1 MTRQELIVLR
11 MNMLGGMNEYVQCF
25 NDEEAYYNNWIYL
38 VPDECTEDDLESIAE
53 DDESFNDVCILFG
66 KLIKAYG
73 DDLWVKK

>member
-1 MTRQELIVLR
+1 MTRQALIQLR
-11 MNMLGGMNEYVQCF
+11 MNMLGGMNEYVKCM
-25 NDEEAYYNNWIYL
+25 NDETAYYEYWICL